1 MIWLRITILITLFI
15 LLLYVYYTRY
25 LKSTPTET
33 FTAETFTAGNNPEG
47 GNKPEGTE
55 STSENEDDLVCI
67 LAGSK
72 GNKYCVR
79 DHSKKKQAA
88 HLIARVA
95 GTCRAFVDRLISEYP
110 QHPFCI
116 QLHEKFDESKICE
129 TLPNSEYTA
138 FTENKGEKISLCLT
152 PQKDNDNGGLID
164 EHTLMFVA
172 IHELTH
178 VGTASIGHQDDFWDN
193 FKFMLERAKEYG
205 YHDPVDYKATPAKYC
220 STTIKDNPIYDW
232 NGKRT

>member
-1 MIWLRITILITLFI
+1 MFWLRITILITLFI
-15 LLLYVYYTRY
+15 LLVYVYYVRY
-25 LKSTPTET
+25 SKNTET
-33 FTAETFTAGNNPEG
+33 FIT
-47 GNKPEGTE
+47 GNKEKE
-55 STSENEDDLVCI
+55 EEEENEDELVCI
-67 LAGSK
+67 LAGSE

-88 HLIARVA
+88 HLLERIAS
-95 GTCRAFVDRLISEYP
+95 TCRSFVDRLISDYP
-110 QHPFCI
+110 QNPFSI

-232 NGKRT
+232 NVKR